1 MKKLAL
7 VPSALAL
14 ALAVGL
20 VATPKP
26 AEAFCGFYVSGA
38 DAKLFNNATQVALMR
53 EGTRTVLSM
62 QNNYEGP
69 AENFAMVVPVPV
81 ILQKENVKTLPR
93 EIFDKVD
100 KLAAPRLVEY
110 WERDPCEQE
119 RYRNEA
125 KAGGGPRPAPPSAA
139 APARAADLGVTVE
152 AQFTVGEYDIVIL
165 SAKDAGGLD
174 TWLRQEKYKIPPGAE
189 PYFRPYVQQGSKFFV
204 ARVDAS
210 KVTFEKGMANL
221 SPLRFH
227 YDSEKFTLP
236 VRLGLMNANGPQDL
250 IVHVLARNT
259 RYEVANYP
267 NVTIPTNLDVAENA
281 KSSFGSFYTSLFD
294 RTLEKNPKAV
304 VTEYSWD
311 ASTCDPCPLPA
322 LTYAELATLGADVLT
337 SPDGPS
343 PSGPIVPSG
352 PGAPVPRPGAA
363 PGPNKGATPPPPS
376 MPAPPM
382 RGRSFPRPSGFV
394 ITRLH
399 ARYTKESLGDDLVF
413 RAAPAIMGGR
423 EFMGANGKLEERS
436 RPSDYANNFQARYA
450 VRHPWTGPIACESP
464 VRGRWGGPP
473 AGITGDTRAK
483 PAQGLAFAPRNM
495 QLASFLRSDAPE
507 LGVTAAGALVSGVGP
522 SGSSAPGPTPVP
534 IVDAGSAAAATDA
547 APSGPDA
554 APKKQGCGGC
564 AAGSTEGSAA
574 LFGLPFLAFLGAL
587 TRSRRAPRR
596 QTTRR
601 S

>member
-1 MKKLAL
+1 MKKSLLAT
-7 VPSALAL
+7 SALAML
-14 ALAVGL
+14 VAVGAL
-20 VATPKP
+20 SIPKR

-38 DAKLFNNATQVALMR
+38 DAKLFNNATQVVLMR

-81 ILQKENVKTLPR
+81 ILQKENVKTLPK

-110 WERDPCEQE
+110 WEQDPCAVEHRME
-119 RYRNEA
+119 FAR
-125 KAGGGPRPAPPSAA
+125 AA
-139 APARAADLGVTVE
+139 APMAPSPAGAAAPKKAADLGVTVE
-152 AQFTVGEYDIVIL
+152 AQFTVGEYEIVIL

-174 TWLRQEKYKIPPGAE
+174 TWLRQEKYKIPDGAA
-189 PYFRPYVQQGSKFFV
+189 PYFRPYIQQGSKFFV
-204 ARVDAS
+204 AKVDAT
-210 KVTFEKGMANL
+210 KVTFDKGMANL

-250 IVHVLARNT
+250 IVHVLAKNT

-294 RTLEKNPKAV
+294 RTMEKNPKAV
-304 VTEYSWD
+304 VTEYAWD

-322 LTYAELATLGADVLT
+322 LTYAELATLGADVLPQ
-337 SPDGPS
+337 PDGQGG

-352 PGAPVPRPGAA
+352 PSPSPRPQGAGK
-363 PGPNKGATPPPPS
+363 PMP

-382 RGRSFPRPSGFV
+382 PGRRGPRFFPSGFV

-399 ARYTKESLGDDLVF
+399 ARYTRESLGDDLVF

-423 EFMGANGKLEERS
+423 EFMGTNGKLEERS
-436 RPSDYANNFQARYA
+436 RPSDHANNFQARYA

-464 VRGRWGGPP
+464 RRGRWGGPP
-473 AGITGDTRAK
+473 SSIVGSTK
-483 PAQGLAFAPRNM
+483 PVPAQGLAFAPRNM

-507 LGVTAAGALVSGVGP
+507 LGVVAAGALVSGVGP
-522 SGSSAPGPTPVP
+522 AGSSVPGPTPVVGVP
-534 IVDAGSAAAATDA
+534 GVDAGASA
-547 APSGPDA
+547 PDA
-554 APKKQGCGGC
+554 SVPEADGVATKKQGCGGC
-564 AAGSTEGSAA
+564 AAGPTEGTSA
-574 LFGLPFLAFLGAL
+574 LLGLPFVAWLV
-587 TRSRRAPRR
+587 RRRRARGAAR
-596 QTTRR
+596 
-601 S
+601 

>member
-1 MKKLAL
+1 MKKSAF
-7 VPSALAL
+7 VSTAVALAL
-14 ALAVGL
+14 GATLLA
-20 VATPKP
+20 APRD
-26 AEAFCGFYVSGA
+26 AAAFCGFYVGGA

-69 AENFAMVVPVPV
+69 AANFAMVVPVPV
-81 ILQKENVKTLPR
+81 ILQKENVKTLPKD
-93 EIFDKVD
+93 IFEKLD

-119 RYRNEA
+119 RKHEEMAMPMAR
-125 KAGGGPRPAPPSAA
+125 GA
-139 APARAADLGVTVE
+139 APAGAAPAKKADLGVTVE
-152 AQFTVGEYDIVIL
+152 AQFTVGEYEIVIL

-174 TWLRQEKYKIPPGAE
+174 TWLRQQKYTIPPGAE

-204 ARVDAS
+204 AKVDAS
-210 KVTFEKGMANL
+210 KVTFDKGMANL

-227 YDSEKFTLP
+227 YDSDKFALP

-281 KSSFGSFYTSLFD
+281 RESFGAFYTSLFD
-294 RTLEKNPKAV
+294 RTIEKNPKAV
-304 VTEYSWD
+304 VTEYAWD

-322 LTYAELATLGADVLT
+322 LTYNELATLGADVLT
-337 SPDGPS
+337 TAD
-343 PSGPIVPSG
+343 
-352 PGAPVPRPGAA
+352 APTP
-363 PGPNKGATPPPPS
+363 TPPPGGAPRPPS
-376 MPAPPM
+376 GLPGKPMPSPMPGPPM
-382 RGRSFPRPSGFV
+382 MRRGGFRPSGFV

-399 ARYTKESLGDDLVF
+399 ARYTKESLGEDLVF

-423 EFMGANGKLEERS
+423 EQRGPQGHLEERS
-436 RPSDYANNFQARYA
+436 RPSEYANNFQARYA

-464 VRGRWGGPP
+464 QRGRWGGPP
-473 AGITGDTRAK
+473 SGVAGDSRPK
-483 PAQGLAFAPRNM
+483 PALGLAFAPRNM

-522 SGSSAPGPTPVP
+522 TGSSAPGPTPLP
-534 IVDAGSAAAATDA
+534 GVDAGASADA
-547 APSGPDA
+547 GAPASPSADSS
-554 APKKQGCGGC
+554 PKKQGCGGC
-564 AAGSTEGSAA
+564 AAGSADGPT
-574 LFGLPFLAFLGAL
+574 GAL
-587 TRSRRAPRR
+587 SLTALAWLVGLARR
-596 QTTRR
+596 RR
-601 S
+601 SAR

>member
-1 MKKLAL
+1 MKKPSVPCAAAALVALATLAL
-7 VPSALAL
+7 
-14 ALAVGL
+14 
-20 VATPKP
+20 PKD
-26 AEAFCGFYVSGA
+26 ADAFCGFYVGGA

-69 AENFAMVVPVPV
+69 AENFALVVPVPV
-81 ILQKENVKTLPR
+81 ILQKENVKTLPK
-93 EIFDKVD
+93 EIFDKLD

-110 WERDPCEQE
+110 WERDPCEVDRMRHEE
-119 RYRNEA
+119 RAR
-125 KAGGGPRPAPPSAA
+125 GMPRPAPPAA
-139 APARAADLGVTVE
+139 AGPRRSADLGVTVE
-152 AQFTVGEYDIVIL
+152 AQFTVGEYEIVIL

-174 TWLRQEKYKIPPGAE
+174 MWLRREKYSIPPGAE

-204 ARVDAS
+204 AKVDAT
-210 KVTFEKGMANL
+210 KVKFERGMANL

-227 YDSEKFTLP
+227 YDSDKFALP

-250 IVHVLARNT
+250 IVHVLAKNT

-281 KSSFGSFYTSLFD
+281 KSSFGSFYTALFD
-294 RTLEKNPKAV
+294 RTLEKNPRAV

-322 LTYAELATLGADVLT
+322 LTYNELATLGADALAPAD
-337 SPDGPS
+337 SDGP
-343 PSGPIVPSG
+343 I
-352 PGAPVPRPGAA
+352 APVPPPPTRPGAL
-363 PGPNKGATPPPPS
+363 PGKPSPGATPSPRRPGG
-376 MPAPPM
+376 PM
-382 RGRSFPRPSGFV
+382 RGPRFMPSGFV

-399 ARYTKESLGDDLVF
+399 ARYTKESLGEDLVF

-423 EFMGANGKLEERS
+423 EFMGTNGKLEERS

-450 VRHPWTGPIACESP
+450 VRHPWTGPIACANP

-473 AGITGDTRAK
+473 AGIEGDTRPK

-507 LGVTAAGALVSGVGP
+507 LGVAAAGALVSGVGP

-534 IVDAGSAAAATDA
+534 AVDAGSPAVDA
-547 APSGPDA
+547 GGPSADA
-554 APKKQGCGGC
+554 NAPKKQGCGGC
-564 AAGSTEGSAA
+564 DVGSAVGSGGTLA
-574 LFGLPFLAFLGAL
+574 WPFVAFVAWRG
-587 TRSRRAPRR
+587 RRRARR
-596 QTTRR
+596 KV
-601 S
+601 